1 MELVLVALFD
11 DPEGVIPRLRS
22 GVGTRHERHSAV
34 ALTVQP
40 GHERFVFPISPL
52 ELQTHGL
59 EVGGEN
65 RRNVRVLLGL
75 ESPSTALRDETSPHL
90 AGDHAKKFAMKP
102 RGQINDIAVS
112 QGTPPE
118 LRLA

>member
-1 MELVLVALFD
+1 MELVLVAFFD

-34 ALTVQP
+34 ALTEKP
-40 GHERFVFPISPL
+40 GHKGFVFLVSPL

-59 EVGGEN
+59 KVGGKN
-65 RRNVRVLLGL
+65 RRDVRVLLGL
-75 ESPSTALRDETSPHL
+75 ESPSAALRDETSPHL
-90 AGDHAKKFAMKP
+90 AGDHAKKFDMEP